1 MNGDRDL
8 FGIPVTEAEL
18 LLLSLALIALAGF
31 AFFILARLLLGGI
44 GAATNVPQPVTTLI
58 SVLGILSVVAL
69 IGALFTS
76 SESAYTIAATG
87 VGAFAGALT
96 AKFGSTTPTPQATD
110 DDTDDDDTPTIAPI
124 THDDDHGV

>member
-1 MNGDRDL
+1 MNGDREL
-8 FGIPVTEAEL
+8 FGIQITEAEFL
-18 LLLSLALIALAGF
+18 ILSLALIALAGL
-31 AFFILARLLLGGI
+31 AFFVLARMLLGGI

-96 AKFGSTTPTPQATD
+96 AKFGSTPPTPQETD
-110 DDTDDDDTPTIAPI
+110 DDTDDDTPPIAPI

>member
-1 MNGDRDL
+1 MNGDREL
-8 FGIPVTEAEL
+8 FGIQITEAEFL
-18 LLLSLALIALAGF
+18 IMSLALIALAGF
-31 AFFILARLLLGGI
+31 AFFVLARMLLGGI
-44 GAATNVPQPVTTLI
+44 GAATSVPQPVTTLI

-96 AKFGSTTPTPQATD
+96 AKFGSTPPTPQETD
-110 DDTDDDDTPTIAPI
+110 DDTDTPTIAPI
-124 THDDDHGV
+124 PHDDDQGV